1 MTNRI
6 LFLIVALLS
15 AFSLYAQQVKK
26 VSGTVTDASTGE
38 TLIGVSVVEPG
49 TANGTVTDI
58 DGKYSLD
65 VSGQTLTFSYVGYN
79 KQTVNITKGGEIN
92 VQLSPNTE
100 LEAVVVIGYGTQRK
114 SDLTGSIASI
124 SSKDVKNF
132 AVPNVSQLMTGKA
145 AGVYVAASSGQPGSN
160 AVVRVRGFGTVN
172 DNNPLYVVDGQPLDN
187 INNIN
192 PSDIESIEVLKDAS
206 AAAIYGS
213 RGSNGVILVTTKKG
227 VAGQTA
233 IALDAFVG
241 IKSSYR
247 GLKMANSEQFYNFMT
262 EAYKNSGETLDPKFT
277 KQYERGFDTDWWDA
291 VTRNAFNQNYN
302 LSIRKGSENMRTSF
316 SLGYLDDQGAIIT
329 TKFNRISLKLN
340 QEYDLNKHITVG
352 TNIGIAKIRLQDA
365 GALPNFNF
373 IVRAD
378 PFTPVINPLVDP
390 SSENYIYNRFA
401 PTEWSF
407 DPNPVGILK
416 STDRGTDSFNAF
428 GNIFAN
434 IKLFKGISYRF
445 QYSFERNNDVFK
457 EFRPIFQSVFSEY
470 NLANIEGK
478 YRKETELTNNSAVVF
493 NSVVEQQLNYNYSND
508 QHNFSAMLATTYE
521 SNDYQTI
528 NAFKRN
534 GPGNDESFRVLDAQT
549 AGAQTSGSRVKTSLL
564 SYLGRINYVYKDTYL
579 ATVSFRADGSSKF
592 AENNRWGYFP
602 SFSLGWKVNNE
613 EFFKNLDIE
622 NTVSSLKLRAGWGQ
636 NGNQRIPR
644 DARLTLIGTND
655 EMQWYFGTGHTQ
667 GYVPV
672 NMGNMDIR
680 WETSQQTNIGID
692 MNLFRNHLDVSMDY
706 FVKKTSDMLLQ
717 VPVPSLAGYPN
728 STWMNAGD
736 VQNKGFEMI
745 VNYRNEIGDFGYNVG
760 ANISTYKTEITNLA
774 SDIDFY
780 LTGDVSRT
788 YVGGPMA
795 RFFGYKQ
802 VGIFQNQQ
810 EIDNYQLNGVKI
822 QPNAKPGD
830 FKFADLNG
838 DGVIN
843 DKDRDFI
850 GDPNPDLI
858 YGFNINLNYKNFDL
872 GMFFQGTLGND
883 IWNANK
889 GVFASAGRKNILAE
903 AYTNAWF
910 KEGDNATYPR
920 ITNSDSND
928 NFRGS
933 SFYVENGSFL
943 RLQNIQLGYTLPRS
957 LAEKTKLFSSC
968 RIYASGQN
976 LFTFTKYTGLDP
988 EVGVD
993 NAMNLGVDQSR
1004 YPSSRTVLFGV
1015 NLQF

>member
-79 KQTVNITKGGEIN
+79 KQTINVTKGGEVN

-329 TKFNRISLKLN
+329 TKFNRVSLKLN

-564 SYLGRINYVYKDTYL
+564 SYLGRINYVYRDTYL

-745 VNYRNEIGDFGYNVG
+745 VNYRNEISDFGYNVG

-858 YGFNINLNYKNFDL
+858 YGFNINFNYKNFDL

-957 LAEKTKLFSSC
+957 LAEKTKLFSNC

>member
-6 LFLIVALLS
+6 LFSIVALLS
-15 AFSLYAQQVKK
+15 AFSIYAQQVKK

-38 TLIGVSVVEPG
+38 TLIGVSVVETG

-79 KQTVNITKGGEIN
+79 KQTINVTKDGEIN

-564 SYLGRINYVYKDTYL
+564 SYLGRINYVYRDTYL

-802 VGIFQNQQ
+802 VGIFQNQE

-957 LAEKTKLFSSC
+957 LAEKTKLFSNC